1 MCKNMLV
8 QLIASCCNT
17 SGVLST
23 DLLQIKL
30 LDSKEPDVCVCV
42 CVCVCAC
49 VCVCVCVYIY
59 IYIHTR
65 PTMIDSKEGLAARMS

>member
-42 CVCVCAC
+42 CV
-49 VCVCVCVYIY
+49 Y